1 MSQLLMYKRDE
12 LEEIII
18 KTIKDASL
26 LQKPERKENMNID
39 DAVKY
44 LNENG
49 FSISKSSIYKHTM
62 NGTIPFRRFGK
73 RKLVFSANELD
84 KWVKNNE

>member
-1 MSQLLMYKRDE
+1 
-12 LEEIII
+12 
-18 KTIKDASL
+18 
-26 LQKPERKENMNID
+26 MNID